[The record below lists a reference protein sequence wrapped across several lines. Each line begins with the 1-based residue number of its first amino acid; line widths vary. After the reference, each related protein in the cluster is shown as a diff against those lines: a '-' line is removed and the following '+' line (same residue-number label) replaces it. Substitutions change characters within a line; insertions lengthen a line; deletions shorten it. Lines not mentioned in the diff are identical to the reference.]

1 LILNITFSHIWYFPE
16 YAPLVTIS
24 NAMHPD
30 LFFHC
35 SIVLILILLS
45 FILTLTKVALV
56 VESRFEDRSNRP
68 SRLNRAARSELL
80 TGVRS
85 GLTLVLVLAGA
96 YSGWYLRE
104 PLAIMMQS
112 ALITGNAPKEPITT
126 GTFAILVFLIT
137 GAMVTFGDAI
147 PRRLALRYP
156 SIIFRI
162 TSPIADGLHYLL
174 RHFIRTSDSI
184 SNAIL
189 PRLSSEDGDITPLVT
204 EEEVRIVLDRA
215 RESGLIHPA
224 EQRIVAKVFRFGSR
238 YVSSLMTPRNDIV
251 WLDCDEPLN
260 ELWQAARQSGFS
272 HFPVMRG
279 SIDDVVGIV
288 SIGDLA
294 EQITAGRQV
303 LDLSHCRE
311 PYQVPATSPALSVL
325 QRFQEDKHRFA
336 LVIDEYGGIDGLITT
351 HDLMEALVGEI
362 GDSEF
367 ASESTIVKRE
377 DGSFL
382 VDASIDLED
391 MMERIGIRLPIERER
406 KGFYSL
412 GGLIMERLGN
422 VPRTGERFSFGDIDF
437 EVVDMD
443 GYRIDKVLIKGEQL
457 HLSNSVANSPERRR
471 SQAISQA
478 TRQATHNDSV
488 HLRKKLKKVVG

>member
-1 LILNITFSHIWYFPE
+1 
-16 YAPLVTIS
+16 
-24 NAMHPD
+24 MHPD
-30 LFFHC
+30 LLIHGL
-35 SIVLILILLS
+35 IVLFLVFLS
-45 FILTLTKVALV
+45 FLLTLTKVALV
-56 VESRFEDRSNRP
+56 VENRLEDRSNKTPTRERFTN
-68 SRLNRAARSELL
+68 SERLSA
-80 TGVRS
+80 VRS
-85 GLTLVLVLAGA
+85 ALTLVLVLAGA

-104 PLAIMMQS
+104 PFETIIQS
-112 ALITGNAPKEPITT
+112 AFIRITAPNETISTA
-126 GTFAILVFLIT
+126 TFTILVLLIT
-137 GAMVTFGDAI
+137 GAVVTFGDAI

-156 SIIFRI
+156 SVIYRI
-162 TSPIADGLHYLL
+162 TSPIPDGLQYLL
-174 RHFIRTSDSI
+174 RHFIRITDAI
-184 SNAIL
+184 SNALL
-189 PRLSSEDGDITPLVT
+189 PGLSSENGDITPLVT
-204 EEEVRIVLDRA
+204 EEEVRLVLDRA

-224 EQRIVAKVFRFGSR
+224 EQRIVTKVFRFGSR

-260 ELWQAARQSGFS
+260 ELWQTAHQSGFS

-294 EQITAGRQV
+294 EQITAQRKE
-303 LDLSHCRE
+303 LDLSRCRE

-367 ASESTIVKRE
+367 AAESTIVKRE

-382 VDASIDLED
+382 VDASVDLED
-391 MMERIGIRLPIERER
+391 MMERIGMRLPIERER

-412 GGLIMERLGN
+412 GGLIMERLGH

-457 HLSNSVANSPERRR
+457 RLSNSVSYSPKQRRN
-471 SQAISQA
+471 QAI
-478 TRQATHNDSV
+478 RDDSV
-488 HLRKKLKKVVG
+488 YLRKKLKKVIG

>member
-1 LILNITFSHIWYFPE
+1 
-16 YAPLVTIS
+16 
-24 NAMHPD
+24 MHPD
-30 LFFHC
+30 LFFHS
-35 SIVLILILLS
+35 SIVLILVFFS

-56 VESRFEDRSNRP
+56 VESRFEDRSDKAR
-68 SRLNRAARSELL
+68 RFDRTARSDLL
-80 TGVRS
+80 AGVRS
-85 GLTLVLVLAGA
+85 ALTLVLVLTGA

-104 PLAIMMQS
+104 PLGILIQS
-112 ALITGNAPKEPITT
+112 GIIPENTLKESIAT
-126 GTFAILVFLIT
+126 GTFTILVFLIA
-137 GAMVTFGDAI
+137 GAVVTFGDAI

-156 SIIFRI
+156 SIIYRI

-174 RHFIRTSDSI
+174 RHFIRATDAI
-184 SNAIL
+184 SNVIL
-189 PRLSSEDGDITPLVT
+189 PVISSENGDITPLVT
-204 EEEVRIVLDRA
+204 EEEVRLVLDRA

-224 EQRIVAKVFRFGSR
+224 EQRIVTKVFRFGSR

-251 WLDCDEPLN
+251 WLDCEEPLI

-279 SIDDVVGIV
+279 SIDDILGIV

-294 EQITAGRQV
+294 EQITAGRKD
-303 LDLSHCRE
+303 LDLSRCRD

-367 ASESTIVKRE
+367 ATESTIVKRE
-377 DGSFL
+377 DGSYL
-382 VDASIDLED
+382 VDASVDLED

-422 VPRTGERFSFGDIDF
+422 VPRTGDRFSFGDIDF

-443 GYRIDKVLIKGEQL
+443 GYRIDKVLLKAKQL
-457 HLSNSVANSPERRR
+457 HLSNSVANSPEQRR
-471 SQAISQA
+471 SQAISQN
-478 TRQATHNDSV
+478 TRQAIRDDSV
-488 HLRKKLKKVVG
+488 HLRKKLKKVIG